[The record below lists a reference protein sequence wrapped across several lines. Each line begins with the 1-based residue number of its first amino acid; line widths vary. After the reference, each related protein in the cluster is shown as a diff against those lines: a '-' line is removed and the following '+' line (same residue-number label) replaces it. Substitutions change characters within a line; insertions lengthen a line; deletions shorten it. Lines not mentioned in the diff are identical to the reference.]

1 MDLTPVCLLCISE
14 VIKRQGLCPMDRH
27 PLSPASLLE
36 LPPDLDLVPDD
47 VAVKPAARSAKIA
60 ELVKYLRAFD
70 AGDKTLV
77 FSQFT
82 SFLDRVAGV
91 LEDEGMRYCRFDG
104 SMPAKKVSYHKVE
117 ELTQQRQEVIASF
130 QSQDEGSPRVMLI
143 SLKSGA
149 VGLNLTAASNV
160 FLVSLAARRE
170 LTAVRP
176 LVAERDRGAGR
187 RPRASRKLA
196 TPQRS

>member
-1 MDLTPVCLLCISE
+1 MCFDILADPRITDCGHPCEIITSRNKLTSVCLLCISE

-27 PLSPASLLE
+27 ELSMASLLE

-47 VAVKPAARSAKIA
+47 VTVKPAARSAKIA

-91 LEDEGMRYCRFDG
+91 LEDEGISYCRFDG
-104 SMPAKKVSYHKVE
+104 SMPAAKVSFPTMV
-117 ELTQQRQEVIASF
+117 LWS
-130 QSQDEGSPRVMLI
+130 
-143 SLKSGA
+143 
-149 VGLNLTAASNV
+149 
-160 FLVSLAARRE
+160 
-170 LTAVRP
+170 
-176 LVAERDRGAGR
+176 
-187 RPRASRKLA
+187 
-196 TPQRS
+196 